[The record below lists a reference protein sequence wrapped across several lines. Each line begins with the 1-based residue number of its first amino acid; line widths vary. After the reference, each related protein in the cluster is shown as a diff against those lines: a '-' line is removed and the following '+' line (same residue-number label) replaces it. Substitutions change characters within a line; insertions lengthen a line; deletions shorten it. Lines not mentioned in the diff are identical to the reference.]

1 MSAPE
6 TTSTPQVVVYGATGL
21 VGGRVCAALDA
32 ADVPFIAAGRRKPA
46 LDKLAHLVGAAEVR
60 VAELDHDA
68 LVAAFAGARVV
79 VNCAGPLAE
88 VGEPVLLAALAAG
101 AHYVDLGGDQ
111 AVVHALY
118 ERHDST
124 ARRAERIVVPG
135 CALDGALGD
144 WASAWAAMHVCGV
157 HDEGD
162 VVRSAAPS
170 RLAEDKPLDEIAVSY
185 VFDDLV
191 LSPGSQKAVF
201 GNLKTRALVWHRD
214 RWESVLPGAAR
225 RRVNAGP
232 VMGGEREAVSFPGGD
247 VVTVPRHVATRSVQT
262 FVSMTRSTA
271 ATAALRLLARAMPLV
286 PKRATE
292 LLAPYQPHEEDYAR
306 TRFAVIAQARR
317 GFQAAQITV
326 TGEDQYRASAGIA
339 AWVARALLTRG
350 DGPIGMRAPSEL
362 FRPEPALRGVAAAI
376 GLALEPSFA

>member
-1 MSAPE
+1 
-6 TTSTPQVVVYGATGL
+6 
-21 VGGRVCAALDA
+21 
-32 ADVPFIAAGRRKPA
+32 
-46 LDKLAHLVGAAEVR
+46 
-60 VAELDHDA
+60 
-68 LVAAFAGARVV
+68 
-79 VNCAGPLAE
+79 
-88 VGEPVLLAALAAG
+88 
-101 AHYVDLGGDQ
+101 
-111 AVVHALY
+111 
-118 ERHDST
+118 
-124 ARRAERIVVPG
+124 
-135 CALDGALGD
+135 
-144 WASAWAAMHVCGV
+144 
-157 HDEGD
+157 
-162 VVRSAAPS
+162 
-170 RLAEDKPLDEIAVSY
+170 
-185 VFDDLV
+185 
-191 LSPGSQKAVF
+191 
-201 GNLKTRALVWHRD
+201 
-214 RWESVLPGAAR
+214 
-225 RRVNAGP
+225 
-232 VMGGEREAVSFPGGD
+232 MGGEREAVSFPGGD